1 MKETAADLARRL
13 ADNAEAVCREYL
25 SNDRREGHTWRVGDS
40 ENTPGRS
47 LMVRLVDS
55 RIGVAGKW
63 TEYVAQIVMLRICD
77 WVLSH
82 RRSTASTQHNASALR
97 GVA

>member
-1 MKETAADLARRL
+1 MKETAVDLARRL

-25 SNDRREGHTWRVGDS
+25 SNGRREGHTWRVGDI

-55 RIGVAGKW
+55 SSGAAG
-63 TEYVAQIVMLRICD
+63 
-77 WVLSH
+77 
-82 RRSTASTQHNASALR
+82 N
-97 GVA
+97 

>member
-25 SNDRREGHTWRVGDS
+25 SNGRREGSTWRVGDI

-47 LMVRLVDS
+47 LMVR
-55 RIGVAGKW
+55 
-63 TEYVAQIVMLRICD
+63 
-77 WVLSH
+77 
-82 RRSTASTQHNASALR
+82 HNAVGPEPQRRAHEISEGGDAGLP
-97 GVA
+97 